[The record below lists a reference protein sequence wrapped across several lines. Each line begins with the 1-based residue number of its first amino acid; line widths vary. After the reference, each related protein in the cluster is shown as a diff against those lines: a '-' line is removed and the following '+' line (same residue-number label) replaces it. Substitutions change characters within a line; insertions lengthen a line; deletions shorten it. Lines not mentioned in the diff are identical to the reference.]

1 MGDVERQLDSVRRA
15 YPRASFVGMIGIS
28 AGSGLLISYLGR
40 AGASTP
46 VGAACAI
53 CPAWDVG
60 AAFEQMGTTQPAGER
75 SMLQQIKKGFLKRN
89 EPLLRGWDEQARAS
103 TEARPYSSR

>member
-60 AAFEQMGTTQPAGER
+60 AAFEQA
-75 SMLQQIKKGFLKRN
+75 
-89 EPLLRGWDEQARAS
+89 RGQWLAV
-103 TEARPYSSR
+103 SSRWSVASSQ